1 MRLALV
7 QFVLLSLSEG
17 PGILE
22 SLLATNCV
30 WPEVAGRVILPI
42 EELRRPPIWE
52 PDFVATHT
60 FRHGLVPD
68 DADAV
73 HGPP

>member
-42 EELRRPPIWE
+42 EELQRPSHMG
-52 PDFVATHT
+52 T
-60 FRHGLVPD
+60 GLRSYPHFS
-68 DADAV
+68 ARPRA
-73 HGPP
+73 